1 MKILSTYKVKI
12 KTYNHIFRGTVEVYR
27 HAVDFLI
34 DVCLKEWVEIKKI
47 DLSGSSMKRWKRPKN
62 KKKNKRRDGTARS
75 WDQED

>member
-34 DVCLKEWVEIKKI
+34 DVCLKEWVEIKKDRSVTI
-47 DLSGSSMKRWKRPKN
+47 SSAVC
-62 KKKNKRRDGTARS
+62 GTAMPFYEEAS
-75 WDQED
+75 GNGL